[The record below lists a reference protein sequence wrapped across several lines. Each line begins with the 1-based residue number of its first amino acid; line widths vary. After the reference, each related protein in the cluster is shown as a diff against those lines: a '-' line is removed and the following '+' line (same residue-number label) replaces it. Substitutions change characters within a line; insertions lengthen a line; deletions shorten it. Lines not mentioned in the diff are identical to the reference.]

1 MDEKALSRPSKRA
14 QAQVYQYSPLGRR
27 VTSDP
32 IWGATLAAIDK
43 RTRDDESALRNV
55 NAKRHLPDTPKVQL
69 TLRAVPHA
77 PLVPVVA
84 VPRAESLTQ
93 PVVRTLLQ
101 LGNAAYSLPQTGRA
115 WYGGHS
121 GTT

>member
-1 MDEKALSRPSKRA
+1 
-14 QAQVYQYSPLGRR
+14 VYQYSALGMR

-32 IWGATLAAIDK
+32 TWGATLAAMDK
-43 RTRDDESALRNV
+43 RARDDEIALRNV
-55 NAKRHLPDTPKVQL
+55 NAKRHVPAPPKVQL
-69 TLRAVPHA
+69 TLRAVPQE

-93 PVVRTLLQ
+93 PVARTLLEV
-101 LGNAAYSLPQTGRA
+101 GNAAYSLPYTGRA
-115 WYGGHS
+115 WYGGHI